1 MIEKLWPAMARTT
14 HAKKPTTQRLMDHIN
29 ETVGKQFDTQ
39 ALIEDTN
46 DRSRQAAADLWRVLD
61 ASEVEARDRLREER
75 NRENIRSYHNLLET
89 LNSLLRGDS
98 L

>member
-1 MIEKLWPAMARTT
+1 
-14 HAKKPTTQRLMDHIN
+14 MDHIN
-29 ETVGKQFDTQ
+29 ETIGKQFDTQ

-46 DRSRQAAADLWRVLD
+46 EKSSQAAIDLWRPLEPHELQ
-61 ASEVEARDRLREER
+61 SRDRLREER
-75 NRENIRSYHNLLET
+75 NQANIQSYNNLMET